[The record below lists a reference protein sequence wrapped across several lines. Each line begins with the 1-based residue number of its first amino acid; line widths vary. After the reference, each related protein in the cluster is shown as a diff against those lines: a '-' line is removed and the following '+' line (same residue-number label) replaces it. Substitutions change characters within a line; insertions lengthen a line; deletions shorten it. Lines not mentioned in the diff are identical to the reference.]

1 MKSTLKNNYLCPHCR
16 SYLRVWNNIILIVK
30 SVSRNLQ
37 CILLLNPK
45 IGNYDLIHHSSIEF
59 NEGEKLDF
67 ICPVCRADLTAF
79 GIHKNLVRIIMIN
92 SKNIE
97 FDVYFSKICGE
108 HSTFVIHKD
117 DIIEKHGEDSS
128 AYVNYF
134 MSRLRKDKSGK
145 ES

>member
-1 MKSTLKNNYLCPHCR
+1 MKTSLKNNYLCPHCR

-59 NEGEKLDF
+59 NEGEMLDF

-92 SKNIE
+92 RKNLE

-117 DIIEKHGEDSS
+117 DIIEKHGENSS

-134 MSRLRKDKSGK
+134 MSRLKKDKSGK
-145 ES
+145 TD

>member
-1 MKSTLKNNYLCPHCR
+1 MKNPLKNNYLCPHCR
-16 SYLRVWNNIILIVK
+16 SFLRVWNNIILIVK

-59 NEGEKLDF
+59 KEGEMLDF
-67 ICPVCRADLTAF
+67 ICPVCRADLTAI

-92 SKNIE
+92 RNNIE

-128 AYVNYF
+128 SYVNYF
-134 MSRLRKDKSGK
+134 MSRLKKDKSGK
-145 ES
+145 ED

>member
-1 MKSTLKNNYLCPHCR
+1 
-16 SYLRVWNNIILIVK
+16 LRVWNNIILIVK

-59 NEGEKLDF
+59 NEGEMLDF
-67 ICPVCRADLTAF
+67 NCPVCRADLTAF

-92 SKNIE
+92 RNNIE

-134 MSRLRKDKSGK
+134 MSRLKKDKYDK
-145 ES
+145 AD